1 MTAIRKPKI
10 WEAMVPIVGM
20 AIIIVYSMLVLKVD
34 PHIPIVISTIVAGA
48 MALKVGCSWSE
59 IRSGMIGSVYRAVE
73 ALIIVMIVGMICTLS
88 STQLNYQHFF
98 L

>member
-34 PHIPIVISTIVAGA
+34 PHIPLYFKHYLQDFS
-48 MALKVGCSWSE
+48 MP
-59 IRSGMIGSVYRAVE
+59 
-73 ALIIVMIVGMICTLS
+73 
-88 STQLNYQHFF
+88 
-98 L
+98 

>member
-48 MALKVGCSWSE
+48 IDRK
-59 IRSGMIGSVYRAVE
+59 SVV
-73 ALIIVMIVGMICTLS
+73 
-88 STQLNYQHFF
+88 
-98 L
+98 